1 MSKNNEANVLPTPMR
16 RAVTGSIT
24 ARAGGVSAELRVDDL
39 LYRVRNEY
47 LEMPGLRLT
56 LEQAQRLWHLR
67 RSECEALLRVLVDTG
82 FLART
87 SAGAFVRVGSGR
99 AGA

>member
-1 MSKNNEANVLPTPMR
+1 MEPIDML
-16 RAVTGSIT
+16 
-24 ARAGGVSAELRVDDL
+24 LR
-39 LYRVRNEY
+39 RVRNEY

-56 LEQAQRLWHLR
+56 LEQAQRLWQIR
-67 RSECEALLRVLVDTG
+67 DTDCQTLLGALVDAG

-87 SAGAFVRVGSGR
+87 QTGKFVLAGSGR